1 MVVLPTSKLPALH
14 ITIHVPPLEMMTMRP
29 ALIPLPAHV
38 AAGTGPGCRITAE
51 TPIIAEAGTRPEAEL
66 LACLLG
72 SVLGRPL
79 TVLDDGPNAGLTC
92 IRLTRD
98 CIGTDEAY
106 LIDVDARG
114 LCLRAATAS
123 GLGWATQTAL
133 QLFPPHAIHG
143 HDLEAISICDVPRFT
158 WRGAML
164 DPSRHFI
171 PVDDVLRFIDL
182 LARHRMNR
190 LHLHL
195 SDDQGWRIE
204 IKRYPR
210 LTSVGAWRDETLI
223 GHYSSKTHTY
233 DGIPHGGFYTQDDCR
248 RIVAHA
254 ASRHITVVPEIDLP
268 GHMQAAIAAY
278 PWLGND
284 HLPCPVFTTWGINP
298 HILNAEE
305 RTIRFLEDVLS
316 EVMEIFPSPWI
327 HIGGDEAI
335 KDEWQATPRI
345 QERIRELGCGDE
357 HGLQA
362 YIGHDVI
369 MAPCSHTYFD
379 HYQDPDVARQ
389 PLAIGGMSSLEK
401 VYAFE
406 PIPPELSADE
416 ARHVLGG
423 QGQLWSEYIL
433 NRDQHDAMAFPR
445 LCALAEVL
453 WSPKAARD
461 WGDFQSR
468 LPQHLTRL
476 EALGVAYFRKQ

>member
-1 MVVLPTSKLPALH
+1 
-14 ITIHVPPLEMMTMRP
+14 
-29 ALIPLPAHV
+29 
-38 AAGTGPGCRITAE
+38 
-51 TPIIAEAGTRPEAEL
+51 
-66 LACLLG
+66 
-72 SVLGRPL
+72 
-79 TVLDDGPNAGLTC
+79 
-92 IRLTRD
+92 
-98 CIGTDEAY
+98 
-106 LIDVDARG
+106 
-114 LCLRAATAS
+114 
-123 GLGWATQTAL
+123 
-133 QLFPPHAIHG
+133 
-143 HDLEAISICDVPRFT
+143 
-158 WRGAML
+158 
-164 DPSRHFI
+164 
-171 PVDDVLRFIDL
+171 
-182 LARHRMNR
+182 
-190 LHLHL
+190 
-195 SDDQGWRIE
+195 
-204 IKRYPR
+204 
-210 LTSVGAWRDETLI
+210 
-223 GHYSSKTHTY
+223 
-233 DGIPHGGFYTQDDCR
+233 
-248 RIVAHA
+248 
-254 ASRHITVVPEIDLP
+254 
-268 GHMQAAIAAY
+268 
-278 PWLGND
+278 
-284 HLPCPVFTTWGINP
+284 
-298 HILNAEE
+298 
-305 RTIRFLEDVLS
+305 
-316 EVMEIFPSPWI
+316 MEIFPSPWI

-362 YIGHDVI
+362 YIIRRMDDLLTARGRRLLGWEEIMEGGLSPNATVVSWRGIQAGIDAAKLGHDVI